1 MATPAAQV
9 AQESISDTIELYQD
23 MTDAYIGYAR
33 ETITDRALPDV
44 RDGLKP
50 VQRRILYAMHEL
62 GLTHD
67 KPHKKSARIVGE
79 VLGKYHPHG
88 DSSVYLAMVR
98 MAQDFAMEAPL
109 VDGQGNFG
117 SIDGDSPAAM
127 RYTEARLT
135 AVAETMLQDLHMDTV
150 DWIEN
155 FDGSLEE
162 PTVLPTVLPNLLV
175 NGVDGIAVGMSTK
188 IPSHNLGEVCNAVV
202 HVANHWAR
210 RDELSVDELMEIIP
224 GPDFPT
230 GGLIYRYRDD
240 RGEGE
245 PDDVIHKAY
254 TDGRG
259 RIVMQ
264 ARVMLED
271 IGGGKTNIVVT
282 ELPYGVN
289 KTTVIEKLAR
299 EVRDGRITGVTDL
312 RDESDYTGMRMVIE
326 VSRTADPSDVLTD
339 ALKYS
344 QLRET
349 FGVINLAL
357 IPGENGT
364 VRPAYLS
371 LSEMLTHFVSHRLE
385 VIIRRSEYELEK
397 RRARLHIVEGLLKAL
412 DILDEV
418 INTIRRSR
426 TPDTARNNLIRK
438 FGFTEVQATAI
449 LNMQLRRLA
458 ALERRR
464 LADERKELQA
474 RIQYLE
480 SLLASEEQRLAVI
493 IEETEGL
500 KAASAQPRR
509 TVIIDE
515 EEDAAGRGTF
525 TTQSD
530 LVMPD
535 ATQLLI
541 LTPNGI
547 ERRDASGYYYRL
559 DEGLTSRAPAGGGHL
574 AHIKAEPNDHVLL
587 VSSQGRGWM
596 ATVGFVPEQAA
607 PGDLGLGDG
616 ETIIAADV
624 IEPETY
630 VIMVSKEGKIKRT
643 QVEDLDLTDRN
654 WARIMGLGGEED
666 RLLMGTI
673 EQAGTHVLFYTV
685 GGQLLRIDGDT
696 INPQQT
702 GSASGVAGI
711 RLRKGDALIGSTVV
725 PNGEEDEDIWQ
736 VVVASKLG
744 YVHRFPLSE
753 ISVKGRN
760 TLGVRCLNITETTG
774 PVSDVEVGIDEDVDL
789 YLADGRRQHVTMAH
803 IPATSRTAQ
812 GDRMIE
818 DPDEVSIDQVVILT

>member
-150 DWIEN
+150 DWVEN

-162 PTVLPTVLPNLLV
+162 PTVLPAVLPNLLV

-202 HVANHWAR
+202 HVAKAWAR
-210 RDELSVDELMEIIP
+210 RDEISVDELMKIIP

-230 GGLIYRYRDD
+230 GGLIYRYRDQ
-240 RGEGE
+240 GGSE
-245 PDDVIHKAY
+245 PDDVIRKAY
-254 TDGRG
+254 EEGRG

-289 KTTVIEKLAR
+289 KITVIEKLAR
-299 EVRDGRITGVTDL
+299 EIRDGRITGVTDL

-326 VSRTADPSDVLTD
+326 VSRTADPADVLRD

-357 IPGENGT
+357 IPQEDGT
-364 VRPAYLS
+364 VRPEYLS
-371 LSEMLTHFVSHRLE
+371 LSQMLTHFVSHRLE
-385 VIIRRSEYELEK
+385 VIVRRSEYELEK

-418 INTIRRSR
+418 IETIRRSR

-464 LADERKELQA
+464 LADEAKDLRE
-474 RIQYLE
+474 RIAYLE
-480 SLLASEEQRLAVI
+480 ELLASEDKQLAVI
-493 IEETEGL
+493 IEETEAL
-500 KAASAQPRR
+500 KDAYAQPRR
-509 TVIIDE
+509 TVIIDDD
-515 EEDAAGRGTF
+515 EDAAGSGTF

-574 AHIKAEPNDHVLL
+574 AHIEAEPDDHVLL
-587 VSSQGRGWM
+587 FSSYGRGWM
-596 ATVGFVPEQAA
+596 ANVGFVPEGAS
-607 PGDLGLGDG
+607 PEDLGLEDG
-616 ETIIAADV
+616 ETIVAAGV
-624 IEPETY
+624 IKPETY
-630 VIMVSKEGKIKRT
+630 LIMVSKQGKVKRT

-654 WARIMGLGGEED
+654 WARILGLSDEKD

-673 EQAGTHVLFYTV
+673 EEAGAHVLFYTTE
-685 GGQLLRIDGDT
+685 GQLLRIDGDT

-711 RLRKGDALIGSTVV
+711 RLRKGDELIGSTVV
-725 PNGEEDEDIWQ
+725 PSGDENDDTWQ
-736 VVVASKLG
+736 VVVASERG

-760 TLGVRCLNITETTG
+760 TLGVRCLNVTETTG
-774 PVSDVEVGIDEDVDL
+774 PVSDVGVGLDEDVDI
-789 YLADGRRQHVTMAH
+789 YLADGRRQHLTMAH
-803 IPATSRTAQ
+803 IPATSRATQ

-818 DPDEVSIDQVVILT
+818 DPDEITVERVVILK